1 MICYKGIIKK
11 VPALLLAA
19 VLTVPAGM
27 LPALADDPE
36 DEDISIDEL
45 VEEVYLEDDGEIAVD
60 AYWNFPIALEDLD
73 PTLLVLA
80 NKHYLLDKDY
90 VSGKVVAMKQRK
102 ADKNDNNTNGGV
114 LRCSGDMKL
123 EERCALALV
132 EMSEAARV
140 DGYKLYLKSAY
151 RSWQTQNTMYYNRL
165 KKNKGKDDGWVS
177 YPGASDHQTGLGCD
191 VVPGSWRE
199 KSMNE
204 KMAKEPECQWMAE
217 HCQEFGFILRY
228 PEDKQD
234 ITEIN
239 YEPWHMR
246 YVGIPAA
253 TYIMENNL
261 CLEEFNDELQQA
273 IQDYLAAG
281 GDHEKVAALIRT
293 PTEIE

>member
-1 MICYKGIIKK
+1 MNHQKLSLWKRLLPVLLCMM
-11 VPALLLAA
+11 LLAA
-19 VLTVPAGM
+19 FSQSYAE
-27 LPALADDPE
+27 DQD
-36 DEDISIDEL
+36 DEDISMEEL
-45 VEEVYLEDDGEIAVD
+45 VEEVILEEDGEVVMD
-60 AYWNFPIALEDLD
+60 ALWTFPVALEDLD
-73 PTLLVLA
+73 PTLLALA
-80 NKHYLLDKDY
+80 NKHYLLDKNF
-90 VSGKVVAMKQRK
+90 VAGELVAMKQRK
-102 ADKNDNNTNGGV
+102 ADKDDNNTNGGV

-123 EERCALALV
+123 EKRCSLALV
-132 EMSEAARV
+132 EMSEAARD

-177 YPGASDHQTGLGCD
+177 QPGASDHQTGLGCD

-217 HCQEFGFILRY
+217 HCHEFGFILRY
-228 PEDKQD
+228 PEDKQE

-261 CLEEFNDELQQA
+261 CLEEFTDELQQA

-281 GDHEKVAALIRT
+281 GDYEKVAPFIQN
-293 PTEIE
+293 PTE

>member
-1 MICYKGIIKK
+1 MNHPITSLWKRLLPVLLCMT
-11 VPALLLAA
+11 LLAA
-19 VLTVPAGM
+19 FSQSYAE
-27 LPALADDPE
+27 DQD
-36 DEDISIDEL
+36 DEDISMEEL
-45 VEEVYLEDDGEIAVD
+45 VEEVILEEDGEVVMD
-60 AYWNFPIALEDLD
+60 ALWTFPVALEDMD
-73 PTLLVLA
+73 PTLLALA
-80 NKHYLLDKDY
+80 NKHYLLDKNF
-90 VSGKVVAMKQRK
+90 VAGELVAMKQRK
-102 ADKNDNNTNGGV
+102 ADKDDNNTNGGV

-123 EERCALALV
+123 EKRCSLALV
-132 EMSEAARV
+132 EMSEAARD

-165 KKNKGKDDGWVS
+165 KQNKGTDDGWVS
-177 YPGASDHQTGLGCD
+177 QPGASDHQTGLGCD

-217 HCQEFGFILRY
+217 HCHEFGFILRY

-261 CLEEFNDELQQA
+261 CLEEFTDELQQA

-281 GDHEKVAALIRT
+281 GDYEKVAPFIQN
-293 PTEIE
+293 PTE